1 MTDFQ
6 RLRRNVLRE
15 IDDDSAPHR
24 MLFSYAKME
33 LRYGI
38 HFWWPHNGVGPGPNL
53 GNYNRGKT
61 SNEGTKFLR
70 AASRRLL
77 SARSFSWPVWEHPRF
92 VGIGFQ
98 ARMVIWISSGRAD
111 KSVHGPSGVLALSLS
126 RRLFMLEKDQG
137 RLPPP

>member
-24 MLFSYAKME
+24 MLFSYAEME

-53 GNYNRGKT
+53 GWYNRGKM
-61 SNEGTKFLR
+61 SNEATKYLR
-70 AASRRLL
+70 AARSRLL
-77 SARSFSWPVWEHPRF
+77 SARSFSWPVREHPRF
-92 VGIGFQ
+92 VGICFQ
-98 ARMVIWISSGRAD
+98 VWMVIWSAAGCSS
-111 KSVHGPSGVLALSLS
+111 
-126 RRLFMLEKDQG
+126 
-137 RLPPP
+137 